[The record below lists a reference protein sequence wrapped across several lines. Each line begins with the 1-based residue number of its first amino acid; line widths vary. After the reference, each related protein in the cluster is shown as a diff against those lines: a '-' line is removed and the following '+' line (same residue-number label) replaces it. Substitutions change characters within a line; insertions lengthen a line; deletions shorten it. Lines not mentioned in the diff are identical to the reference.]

1 MLTRRRGLF
10 GSLAL
15 TAAWPAA
22 GLAQPAYPNKPIRIV
37 HGYGPGSNPDIIAR
51 VISPSLMS
59 TLGQSVIVEP
69 KPGAGE
75 RIAAQYLTTQPPD
88 GYTLYLITGGA
99 NVISATDPQVTFST
113 LKDFSYISTITL
125 FPFALFVAANAP
137 YKTLK
142 DFLAAARE
150 RPGKLNYGHA
160 GTGNTLHLAVELL
173 KARTGIQI
181 EPVAYKD
188 QAQLISD
195 VIVGRLDASIST
207 FTNFHSALS
216 SGQARALCV
225 TSEQRWP
232 LNPDVRTVAEDVPGY
247 EVVSWLGL
255 AAPGGPA
262 GRHRDPAL
270 RGGEDRRRRARAADP
285 PARHGQ
291 RGPRQHARRVP
302 RARGRRLRQ
311 VEAAGED
318 RVSVTG
324 ARPPARSVIVS
335 GARHLRGAHGHEDHA
350 ALRTP
355 AAQQDLRAR
364 GPAGSLNRS
373 SSGWHCRRRRRC

>member
-216 SGQARALCV
+216 SRPGARA
-225 TSEQRWP
+225 
-232 LNPDVRTVAEDVPGY
+232 VRD
-247 EVVSWLGL
+247 LGAAL
-255 AAPGGPA
+255 AAQSRRPDRGRGRAGLRSRVVAGPCRAGGPA
-262 GRHRDPAL
+262 GRHRDPA
-270 RGGEDRRRRARAADP
+270 RPRR
-285 PARHGQ
+285 
-291 RGPRQHARRVP
+291 
-302 RARGRRLRQ
+302 
-311 VEAAGED
+311 
-318 RVSVTG
+318 
-324 ARPPARSVIVS
+324 
-335 GARHLRGAHGHEDHA
+335 
-350 ALRTP
+350 
-355 AAQQDLRAR
+355 
-364 GPAGSLNRS
+364 
-373 SSGWHCRRRRRC
+373 